1 MSEVNFGSDVNDSE
15 VLSSLFHTR
24 WELLFS
30 VSLALMFFY
39 GLRISDLDRLLNS
52 MWLSEENGRRV
63 RSVWKFKGI

>member
-1 MSEVNFGSDVNDSE
+1 MIRR
-15 VLSSLFHTR
+15 SSKQ

-39 GLRISDLDRLLNS
+39 SLRMSDLGRLLNS
-52 MWLSEENGRRV
+52 MWLSEGTGRRV